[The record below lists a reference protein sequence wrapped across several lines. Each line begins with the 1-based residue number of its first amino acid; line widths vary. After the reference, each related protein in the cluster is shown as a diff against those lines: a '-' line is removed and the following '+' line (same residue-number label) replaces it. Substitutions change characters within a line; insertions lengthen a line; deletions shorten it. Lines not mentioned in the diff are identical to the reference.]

1 VRVDQLRDCVR
12 KIKKI
17 EHHDLRRDL
26 RVRTLMHTIAD
37 HERRLRRIEQQ
48 RQHHDD
54 LQKVS
59 N

>member
-17 EHHDLRRDL
+17 ENHDLRRDL
-26 RVRTLMHTIAD
+26 RVRTLMRTIAD

-48 RQHHDD
+48 QQKPYE

-59 N
+59 S